1 MTKTTSLLCFLIAFP
16 GVCLG
21 QDEDFTIIVIPD
33 TQFYSSS
40 MNGGSPE
47 IFEAQVRWVV
57 ENRDSLNV
65 VFVTQLGDFVQNGD
79 EVLAEWEAA
88 DAAISLLE
96 DPATTGLPE
105 GIPYGVAVGN
115 HDQSPF
121 GDADGSTRLFNR
133 FQGVSRF
140 DGRSYYGGHYGATND
155 NHYEVFS
162 AGGMDFIILHLEYDT
177 SPDEA
182 VLRWADEV
190 LKEHDTRRAIV
201 VTHFMIGPGNP
212 GGFSTLGQAI
222 YDELKDNPNLF
233 LLLGGH
239 VPTFGG
245 EGQRA
250 DVWDGRTVYS
260 LLSDY
265 QGRSRGGDG
274 WLRIMRFSLPLNEIS
289 VQTFSPYLDEG
300 RGSFEIDESSEFV
313 LSYEMSR

>member
-1 MTKTTSLLCFLIAFP
+1 MAKITSLLCFLISFP

-96 DPATTGLPE
+96 DPITTGLPE
-105 GIPYGVAVGN
+105 GVPYGVAVGN

-162 AGGMDFIILHLEYDT
+162 ASGMDFIILHLEYDT

-182 VLRWADEV
+182 VLRWADRV
-190 LKEHDTRRAIV
+190 LKEHETRRAIV

-212 GGFSTLGQAI
+212 GRFSTLGQAI

-274 WLRIMRFSLPLNEIS
+274 WLRIMRFSPALNEIS

>member
-1 MTKTTSLLCFLIAFP
+1 MTKTTSLLCFLISFP

-96 DPATTGLPE
+96 DPITTGLPE
-105 GIPYGVAVGN
+105 GVPYGVAVGN

-162 AGGMDFIILHLEYDT
+162 ASGMDFIILHLEYDT

-274 WLRIMRFSLPLNEIS
+274 WLRIMRFSPALNEIS

>member
-1 MTKTTSLLCFLIAFP
+1 MTRPICVLVAFCAACSGP
-16 GVCLG
+16 
-21 QDEDFTIIVIPD
+21 DEDFTIIVLPD

-47 IFEAQVRWVV
+47 IFEAQTRWIV
-57 ENRDSLNV
+57 EHRDSLNI

-79 EVLAEWEAA
+79 RALDEWEAA

-96 DPATTGLPE
+96 DPATTGLAE

-115 HDQSPF
+115 HDQSPG
-121 GDADGSTRLFNR
+121 GDADGTTALFNR
-133 FQGVSRF
+133 FLGVSRF
-140 DGRSYYGGHYGATND
+140 EGRAYYGGHYGSSND
-155 NHYEVFS
+155 NHYEIFS
-162 AGGMDFIILHLEYDT
+162 AGSMDFIILHLEYDT

-182 VLRWADEV
+182 VLRWADGV

-201 VTHFMIGPGNP
+201 VTHFMVGPGDP
-212 GGFSTLGQAI
+212 APFSPQGLAI

-239 VPTFGG
+239 VPIVG
-245 EGQRA
+245 EGRRS
-250 DVWDGRTVYS
+250 DSWNGHTVYS

-274 WLRIMRFSLPLNEIS
+274 WLRIMRFSPTRNEIA
-289 VQTFSPYLDEG
+289 VQTFSPFLDG
-300 RGSFEIDESSEFV
+300 GQGSYETDESSQFV
-313 LSYEMSR
+313 LSYDMSR

>member
-1 MTKTTSLLCFLIAFP
+1 MAKITSLLCFLISFP

-47 IFEAQVRWVV
+47 IFEAQVRWIV
-57 ENRDSLNV
+57 ENSDSLNV

-96 DPATTGLPE
+96 DPITTGLPE
-105 GIPYGVAVGN
+105 GVPYGVAVGN

-162 AGGMDFIILHLEYDT
+162 ASGMDFIILHLEYDT

-182 VLRWADEV
+182 VLP
-190 LKEHDTRRAIV
+190 RRAIV

-274 WLRIMRFSLPLNEIS
+274 WLRIMRFSPALNEIS